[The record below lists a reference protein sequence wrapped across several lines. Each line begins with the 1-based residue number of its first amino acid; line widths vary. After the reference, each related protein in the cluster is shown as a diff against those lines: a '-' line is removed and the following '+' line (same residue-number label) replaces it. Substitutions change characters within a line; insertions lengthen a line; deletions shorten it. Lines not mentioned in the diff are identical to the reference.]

1 MKRSTKELKMMRNT
15 MDSIFRM
22 LTLLVIYMMVT
33 LGKVFF
39 GAKPQKKR

>member
-15 MDSIFRM
+15 MDSIFRT
-22 LTLLVIYMMVT
+22 LTLLVIYMMAT